1 MNGIVETLE
10 EVRSSLLG
18 VVGFDDPA
26 GWSDDELLAV
36 TAAVE
41 AVGRVVDAARVAC
54 AGEVGER
61 SRVELGGER
70 LSTRRGCRT
79 VAELLERVTLVSGA
93 EARRRSAL
101 GAATRSRY
109 GLTGEAMEA
118 RFPGVAAAL
127 ASGELGADA
136 AGVIVRELD
145 GTRRVADPVA
155 LRGAEQELVAAAVGS
170 GDAAGDDASGDAAPV
185 RCTADELRVQ
195 AQVWAVFLDQDGPEP
210 DDERAMRRRGFRFGR
225 ARDGLIPV
233 TGELLPE
240 VAAGLGR
247 LFDAHLAPRS
257 GGGFMTAE
265 ERADLERSG
274 EERTADQQRHDVV
287 AAIIATAARSGE
299 HPTIGGAAPTVL
311 VSVRA
316 ADLKEGHGVAHAD
329 GVEIPVSL
337 RAARQLM
344 CTGGMQQ
351 VTFDG
356 AGRIIG
362 LGSPERCFTPHQRR
376 AITLRDGGCL
386 IPGCRVPASW
396 CEIHHVIPDADGGP
410 THTDNGV
417 LLCWFHHRTIE
428 TSGWGIRMIRGAPQ
442 VRPPAWLD
450 PGGGWR
456 SVTRSP
462 TRLADRVERRPA
474 AVA

>member
-1 MNGIVETLE
+1 MNGIVEALE

-18 VVGFDDPA
+18 VIGSDDPA
-26 GWSDDELLAV
+26 GWSDDELLAA
-36 TAAVE
+36 TAAIE

-79 VAELLERVTLVSGA
+79 VAELLERVTQVSGA

-101 GAATRSRY
+101 GAATRSRR
-109 GLTGEAMEA
+109 GLTGDVMEA
-118 RFPGVAAAL
+118 RFPEVAVAL

-136 AGVIVRELD
+136 ACMIVRELD
-145 GTRRVADPVA
+145 GTRRVADPDT
-155 LRGAEQELVAAAVGS
+155 LRTAEHELVAAAV
-170 GDAAGDDASGDAAPV
+170 ASGDAAPV

-195 AQVWAVFLDQDGPEP
+195 AQVWAAFLDQDGPEP

-233 TGELLPE
+233 GGELLPE
-240 VAAGLGR
+240 VAAALGR

-265 ERADLERSG
+265 ERADIERNG
-274 EERTADQQRHDVV
+274 EQRTADQQRHDVV

-299 HPTIGGAAPTVL
+299 HPTIGGSAPTVL

-316 ADLKEGHGVAHAD
+316 ADLKAGRGVAHAD
-329 GVEIPVSL
+329 GIEIPVSM

-344 CTGGMQQ
+344 CTGGTQQ
-351 VTFDG
+351 ITFDG

-396 CEIHHVIPDADGGP
+396 CEIHHVVPDVDGGP

-428 TSGWGIRMIRGAPQ
+428 TSGWGIRMIHGVPQ
-442 VRPPAWLD
+442 VRPPVWLD

-456 SVTRSP
+456 QVTKSP